1 MTKRGHS
8 ERMGIRRMRIR
19 TTLSAVCALVAIFV
33 LCGCETTKK
42 VTEEI
47 MEPPPGVEFM
57 PGTFVSTIHFDK
69 GGNPDLFSP
78 ESFAVWLGSDVDAA
92 KLSKLRESGKNV
104 DPSLQNAAS
113 RIHENF
119 LVFECDVSS
128 VLADMSIAY
137 DVVGFRGMDIYLETA
152 DGRKIKPFQMVIGSP
167 VQEEPRG
174 AIKRFGRE
182 NIVVFQKRDFLAKGP
197 TVSANAPGVR
207 LVMDGFDS
215 RFYFEWIPAIEPAT
229 PWTATAEEYVQVVK
243 TDFVRIYG
251 RLLELAHIT
260 Q

>member
-1 MTKRGHS
+1 MTKGGHGD
-8 ERMGIRRMRIR
+8 RTGIRW
-19 TTLSAVCALVAIFV
+19 LFPAACLLVAILV
-33 LCGCETTKK
+33 VCGCETTMK

-47 MEPPPGVEFM
+47 MEPPPGAEFV
-57 PGTFVSTIHFDK
+57 PGTFVSTIRFDK

-92 KLSKLRESGKNV
+92 KLSKLRESGKSV
-104 DPSLQNAAS
+104 DVSLQNAAAQ
-113 RIHENF
+113 IHENF

-128 VLADMSIAY
+128 VMADMSIAY
-137 DVVGFRGMDIYLETA
+137 DVVGFRGMDIYLETS

-167 VQEEPRG
+167 VHEEPRG

-182 NIVVFQKRDFLAKGP
+182 NIVAFQKRDFLAKGP
-197 TVSANAPGVR
+197 TVSANAPRVR
-207 LVMDGFDS
+207 LVLEGFDS
-215 RFYFEWIPAIEPAT
+215 RFYFEWTPAVEPAT
-229 PWTATAEEYVQVVK
+229 PWTATAEEYAQAVK